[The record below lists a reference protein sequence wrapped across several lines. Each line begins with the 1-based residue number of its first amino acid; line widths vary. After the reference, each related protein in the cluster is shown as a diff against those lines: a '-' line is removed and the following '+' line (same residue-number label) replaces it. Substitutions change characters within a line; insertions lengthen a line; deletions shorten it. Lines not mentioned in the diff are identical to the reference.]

1 MKKKLKRK
9 ELVELVAQE
18 IKKKDK
24 LYYARIIPS
33 GGVYDV
39 CEIKIRTIEDTYF
52 VGIDKSDKHA
62 YLFNNDDLN
71 KIIFKSRE
79 DALAKVLSAEK
90 NRKKVPDE
98 TYYEEY

>member
-1 MKKKLKRK
+1 M
-9 ELVELVAQE
+9 ELVAQE

-24 LYYARIIPS
+24 LYYARIIPNS
-33 GGVYDV
+33 GIYDV
-39 CEIKIRTIEDTYF
+39 CEIKVRTVENTYF

-62 YLFNNDDLN
+62 YLFSNDDLN
-71 KIIFKSRE
+71 KIIFTSRD

-90 NRKKVPDE
+90 SRKRVSEE